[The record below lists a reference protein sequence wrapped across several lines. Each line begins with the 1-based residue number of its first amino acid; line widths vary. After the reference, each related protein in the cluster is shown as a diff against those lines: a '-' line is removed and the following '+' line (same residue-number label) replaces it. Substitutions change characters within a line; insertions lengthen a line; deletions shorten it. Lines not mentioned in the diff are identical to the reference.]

1 MSAIRIGDISMYY
14 EVYGDGEPLLLING
28 LGLDSSFWMPQ
39 VSVFSQKY
47 RVIVFDNRGVGQTDA
62 PEVSY
67 TTDMM
72 ADDTI
77 MLLDH
82 LSIARTN
89 ILGFSMGGLIAQ
101 KIAIKY
107 PERVNSM
114 ILASTAAELS
124 PKAKQIISVWR
135 RMLQEKI
142 NPETYLRQQFLWV
155 FTDRFLAND
164 EQVSSLVDI
173 FLRHPFAQTLHGFSG
188 QANAC
193 LEHNTSNQLQQ
204 INIPTLI
211 LVGSED
217 IFIPVHL
224 SKELANGIKN
234 AELIILKDGGHGFC
248 SELAEKFN
256 QTVLNFLD

>member
-14 EVYGDGEPLLLING
+14 EVHGDGEPLLLING

-39 VSVFSQKY
+39 VSVFSQKH

-62 PEVSY
+62 PKVSY

-107 PERVNSM
+107 PKRVKSM

-135 RMLQEKI
+135 RMLKEKI
-142 NPETYLRQQFLWV
+142 NPETYLRQQFMGIY
-155 FTDRFLAND
+155 R
-164 EQVSSLVDI
+164 
-173 FLRHPFAQTLHGFSG
+173 
-188 QANAC
+188 
-193 LEHNTSNQLQQ
+193 Q
-204 INIPTLI
+204 I
-211 LVGSED
+211 SC
-217 IFIPVHL
+217 
-224 SKELANGIKN
+224 K
-234 AELIILKDGGHGFC
+234 
-248 SELAEKFN
+248 
-256 QTVLNFLD
+256 